1 MAVLRSSAPL
11 FVVGRQEVYF
21 HIPVDKLL
29 FSTKEF
35 SLFKF
40 VAIQISGERLILTF

>member
-1 MAVLRSSAPL
+1 MAVLQSSAPL
-11 FVVGRQEVYF
+11 FAVGRQEVYY
-21 HIPVDKLL
+21 HIRVDKLL

-40 VAIQISGERLILTF
+40 VVIQEFLRKVKF

>member
-1 MAVLRSSAPL
+1 MAVLRSSALL

-21 HIPVDKLL
+21 HIRVDKLL
-29 FSTKEF
+29 FRTKQF

-40 VAIQISGERLILTF
+40 VAIQEFVGSQILTL